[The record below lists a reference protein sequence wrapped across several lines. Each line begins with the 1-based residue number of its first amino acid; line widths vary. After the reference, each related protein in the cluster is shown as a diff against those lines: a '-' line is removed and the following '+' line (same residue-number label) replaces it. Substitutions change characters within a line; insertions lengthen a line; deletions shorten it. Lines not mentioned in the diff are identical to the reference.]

1 MDPVCAPTGPGAC
14 ATNMA
19 NIHLLA
25 GDLAGAYRELLPLA
39 EAGDPTAIQAI
50 IEVCVRAGDT
60 QRAQR
65 WQAQMPQI

>member
-39 EAGDPTAIQAI
+39 EAGDPTAIQ
-50 IEVCVRAGDT
+50 VCVRAGDT